1 MLSIE
6 EHAAGLREE
15 VGIRFYQTMPPLSAD
30 EFESLKQS
38 IRTDGVT
45 VPVIVDEAGNI
56 IDGHHRAMVCR
67 ELGIDY
73 PSRTVEG
80 LSEQEKL
87 AMSVSLNINRRQ
99 LTREQKRLIIAQQLR
114 TAPEKSNRE
123 QARQLGVD
131 HKTIAAVRDELQAT
145 GEIPQLAKTVGADGK
160 ERPAQRRDPAPL
172 DPPMVVD
179 EATGEVLEDM
189 PTDTAKTL
197 RTTEQWVS
205 IAERAAGYRSM
216 DEAHVALAPDTNRE
230 WFRVTMRNHGVKF
243 MDPRKIAKLTD
254 QANGIVERMGDN
266 ILGHVE
272 TAIGALDVAA
282 LDLVDPLVAE
292 RTLVQLDTAAKA
304 IRNTLIKQLNG
315 ITQ

>member
-1 MLSIE
+1 MIAVE
-6 EHAAGLREE
+6 QYEAGLREE

-30 EFESLKQS
+30 EFDSLKQS
-38 IRTDGVT
+38 IRADGVT

-67 ELGIDY
+67 ELGIDF
-73 PSRTVEG
+73 PSRTVAG

-99 LTREQKRLIIAQQLR
+99 LSREQKRLIIAQQLR

-123 QARQLGVD
+123 HARQLGVD
-131 HKTIAAVRDELQAT
+131 DKTIGTVRRQMVAT
-145 GEIPQLAKTVGADGK
+145 AEIPQLTKTVGADGR
-160 ERPAQRRDPAPL
+160 ERPAQFGNPAPL

-189 PTDTAKTL
+189 PTETGKVF
-197 RTTEQWVS
+197 RTKEQW
-205 IAERAAGYRSM
+205 AEVASKAKAFRSL
-216 DEAHVALAPDTNRE
+216 DEAHAALAPDNFRE
-230 WFRVTMRNHGVKF
+230 HFRTTMRSHGVQF
-243 MDPRKIAKLTD
+243 MDPRQLTKLTN
-254 QANGIVERMGDN
+254 QANGIVERMGEN

-282 LDLVDPLVAE
+282 LDLVDPETAQRALD
-292 RTLVQLDTAAKA
+292 QLDKAATD
-304 IRNTLIKQLNG
+304 IRSKLIKTLKESKR
-315 ITQ
+315 